1 MNQTNLWFNIQAIVT
16 RLTLGT
22 NKMYKYV
29 KHTKKFYETNFSL
42 VPIQRELCTDNF
54 YGVVIII
61 VDKEF

>member
-1 MNQTNLWFNIQAIVT
+1 
-16 RLTLGT
+16 
-22 NKMYKYV
+22 MYKYV
-29 KHTKKFYETNFSL
+29 KHTKNFYETNFTPI

>member
-1 MNQTNLWFNIQAIVT
+1 
-16 RLTLGT
+16 
-22 NKMYKYV
+22 MYKYV